1 MTISVYCFIPLI
13 FACLRGHNLRI
24 FDIQLCK
31 FKYTHVYSKLPYSR
45 PRIFEFK
52 EKNNEYTIWK
62 NSHIRYYGLG
72 VNRIFEFKGTNIEYG
87 NSHIR
92 YSDP

>member
-1 MTISVYCFIPLI
+1 MTISVYGFIPTI
-13 FACLRGHNLRI
+13 FACLRQHNLRI

-31 FKYTHVYSKLPYSR
+31 FENTHVYSKLPYSR
-45 PRIFEFK
+45 PHIFEFK
-52 EKNNEYTIWK
+52 GLNIEYTIWK
-62 NSHIRYYGLG
+62 NSHIRYNGLG
-72 VNRIFEFKGTNIEYG
+72 VNRIFEFKGTKIEYG